1 MCWFEICGKTSTS
14 MLSLKTNY
22 TAYLVFKLRRAHKFD
37 DIPLKASV
45 GTTGGGEVYE
55 RTFCLGLPAVK
66 PSREKMDG
74 LRLSWVIFSMREEKM
89 MNYKLNL
96 WDRRWWVEYCP
107 HWCPQGWRDR
117 DQAYNRL
124 IKFVVYPYQKKYTKW
139 HWCTVK
145 IILC

>member
-1 MCWFEICGKTSTS
+1 
-14 MLSLKTNY
+14 MLSPKTNY

-66 PSREKMDG
+66 PRREKMDG

-89 MNYKLNL
+89 MNYRLNL
-96 WDRRWWVEYCP
+96 WDRRW
-107 HWCPQGWRDR
+107 
-117 DQAYNRL
+117 
-124 IKFVVYPYQKKYTKW
+124 
-139 HWCTVK
+139 
-145 IILC
+145 